1 MRKVLF
7 ALMTA
12 LFVASSK
19 PVVTGQPVTIN
30 CDTNSIFKV
39 EETRIVYE
47 APPTNSTLIVS
58 YTVPEQITDGLA
70 TYKCTLNGIPVINEQ
85 APLCQETT
93 CPIEAGFH
101 NDSSPFQTGLA
112 TGTLSCSIKWLATD
126 SSVLRCIRI
135 VETS

>member
-1 MRKVLF
+1 MWKVLL
-7 ALMTA
+7 AWLA
-12 LFVASSK
+12 CVSAGQ
-19 PVVTGQPVTIN
+19 PVVTN
-30 CDTNSIFKV
+30 CDPGSFFKV

-47 APPTNSTLIVS
+47 PPPVNSTLVVS
-58 YTVPEQITDGLA
+58 YIVPDQMNDGIA

-85 APLCQETT
+85 APLCQETI
-93 CPIEAGFH
+93 CPIETGFH

-112 TGTLSCSIKWLATD
+112 TGTLSCTIKWLATD

>member
-1 MRKVLF
+1 MLKVLF
-7 ALMTA
+7 ALVTA
-12 LFVASSK
+12 LFVSGSD
-19 PVVTGQPVTIN
+19 PITTN
-30 CDTNSIFKV
+30 CDTNSVFKV

-47 APPTNSTLIVS
+47 PPPTNSTLIVS

-112 TGTLSCSIKWLATD
+112 TGTLSCSIKWLGTD

>member
-1 MRKVLF
+1 MLKVLF

-12 LFVASSK
+12 LFVASD
-19 PVVTGQPVTIN
+19 PVATN

-93 CPIEAGFH
+93 CPIEAKFP

-112 TGTLSCSIKWLATD
+112 PGTLSCSIKWLATD

-135 VETS
+135 VETA

>member
-1 MRKVLF
+1 MLKVLF

-12 LFVASSK
+12 LFVSS
-19 PVVTGQPVTIN
+19 VPVTIN

-70 TYKCTLNGIPVINEQ
+70 TYKCTLNGIPIMNEQ
-85 APLCQETT
+85 APLCQETM
-93 CPIEAGFH
+93 CPIETGFH

>member
-1 MRKVLF
+1 MLKVLF

-12 LFVASSK
+12 LFVASE
-19 PVVTGQPVTIN
+19 PVATN

-58 YTVPEQITDGLA
+58 YTVPEKIEDGLA

-101 NDSSPFQTGLA
+101 NDSSPFQSGLA

>member
-1 MRKVLF
+1 MLKALF

-12 LFVASSK
+12 LFVTASS
-19 PVVTGQPVTIN
+19 PMTTN
-30 CDTNSIFKV
+30 CDTNSVFKV

-47 APPTNSTLIVS
+47 PPPTNSTLVVS

>member
-1 MRKVLF
+1 
-7 ALMTA
+7 MTA
-12 LFVASSK
+12 LFVSSS
-19 PVVTGQPVTIN
+19 PVTIN
-30 CDTNSIFKV
+30 CDTNSIFNV

-70 TYKCTLNGIPVINEQ
+70 TYKCTLNGIPIMNEQ
-85 APLCQETT
+85 APLCQETM
-93 CPIEAGFH
+93 CPIETGFH

-112 TGTLSCSIKWLATD
+112 TGTLSCTIKWLATD

>member
-1 MRKVLF
+1 
-7 ALMTA
+7 MTA
-12 LFVASSK
+12 LFVS
-19 PVVTGQPVTIN
+19 GQPITIN

-93 CPIEAGFH
+93 CPIETGFH

-112 TGTLSCSIKWLATD
+112 PGTLSCSIKWLATD

-135 VETS
+135 VETA

>member
-1 MRKVLF
+1 MLKVLF
-7 ALMTA
+7 ALITA
-12 LFVASSK
+12 LFVSASS
-19 PVVTGQPVTIN
+19 PMTTN
-30 CDTNSIFKV
+30 CDTNSVFKV

-47 APPTNSTLIVS
+47 PPPTNSTLVVS

-70 TYKCTLNGIPVINEQ
+70 TYKCTLSGIPIINEQ
-85 APLCQETT
+85 APLCQETA

-112 TGTLSCSIKWLATD
+112 PGTLSCSIKWLATD

>member
-1 MRKVLF
+1 
-7 ALMTA
+7 MTA
-12 LFVASSK
+12 LFVTASS
-19 PVVTGQPVTIN
+19 PMTTN
-30 CDTNSIFKV
+30 CDTNSVFKV

-47 APPTNSTLIVS
+47 PPPTNSTLVVS
-58 YTVPEQITDGLA
+58 YTVPKQITDGLA

-112 TGTLSCSIKWLATD
+112 TGTLSCSIKWLSTD

>member
-1 MRKVLF
+1 
-7 ALMTA
+7 MTA
-12 LFVASSK
+12 LFVSSS
-19 PVVTGQPVTIN
+19 PVTIN
-30 CDTNSIFKV
+30 CDTNSIFNV

-58 YTVPEQITDGLA
+58 YTVPEQIVDGLA
-70 TYKCTLNGIPVINEQ
+70 TYKCTLNGIPIMNEQ
-85 APLCQETT
+85 APLCQETM
-93 CPIEAGFH
+93 CPIETGFH

-112 TGTLSCSIKWLATD
+112 TGTLSCTIKWLATD

>member
-1 MRKVLF
+1 MLKVLF

-12 LFVASSK
+12 LFVTVSSSS
-19 PVVTGQPVTIN
+19 PVTTN
-30 CDTNSIFKV
+30 CDTNSVFKV

-47 APPTNSTLIVS
+47 PPPTNSTLIVS

>member
-1 MRKVLF
+1 
-7 ALMTA
+7 MTA
-12 LFVASSK
+12 LFVASD
-19 PVVTGQPVTIN
+19 PVATN

-93 CPIEAGFH
+93 CPIEAKFH

-135 VETS
+135 VETA

>member
-1 MRKVLF
+1 MLKVLF
-7 ALMTA
+7 ALVTA
-12 LFVASSK
+12 LFVSGSD
-19 PVVTGQPVTIN
+19 PITTN
-30 CDTNSIFKV
+30 CDTNSVFKV

-47 APPTNSTLIVS
+47 PPPTNSTLIIS

-112 TGTLSCSIKWLATD
+112 TGTLSCSIKWLGTD

>member
-1 MRKVLF
+1 
-7 ALMTA
+7 MTA
-12 LFVASSK
+12 LFVASD
-19 PVVTGQPVTIN
+19 PVVTN

-93 CPIEAGFH
+93 SPIEPGFH

-135 VETS
+135 VETA

>member
-1 MRKVLF
+1 MLKVLF
-7 ALMTA
+7 ALVTA
-12 LFVASSK
+12 LFVSSD
-19 PVVTGQPVTIN
+19 PIATN
-30 CDTNSIFKV
+30 CDTKSIFNV

-47 APPTNSTLIVS
+47 APPINSTLIVS

-70 TYKCTLNGIPVINEQ
+70 TYKCTLNGIPVMNEQ
-85 APLCQETT
+85 APLCQETV

-112 TGTLSCSIKWLATD
+112 TGTLSCTIKWLATD